1 MVCGLLYNFK
11 KIGIIGIA
19 IHSSPERN
27 YYLYMKKWNIVIVA
41 AAVSVL
47 LGGCAMGGATG
58 DKTTQ
63 GVQALES
70 GDYTQAQQLFMEALQ
85 SGEQE
90 MLAYRGLGLSCMG
103 LAQYEDAEAAFT
115 SALSA
120 ADDKMPENRLDLRLY
135 LAAAQY
141 RLNPRHKFH
150 NTERL
155 CDIIVGS
162 LVQPND
168 FIIFRRFCRQHN
180 DGNVF

>member
-27 YYLYMKKWNIVIVA
+27 YYLDMKKWNIVIVA

-85 SGEQE
+85 NGEQE
-90 MLAYRGLGLSCMG
+90 MLA
-103 LAQYEDAEAAFT
+103 
-115 SALSA
+115 
-120 ADDKMPENRLDLRLY
+120 
-135 LAAAQY
+135 
-141 RLNPRHKFH
+141 
-150 NTERL
+150 
-155 CDIIVGS
+155 
-162 LVQPND
+162 
-168 FIIFRRFCRQHN
+168 
-180 DGNVF
+180 